1 MKVSGVF
8 VATALV
14 AVVAGS
20 GPADLERRQGLQ
32 GVSSIDLQDIV
43 GLAGSDEPAVDEDST
58 VASSRQSDNDDNDG
72 DNENSDSETG
82 QEPKPSPSSSSS
94 STKPESTSH
103 SSTDESTS
111 KSTSSESKSS
121 ESTSKPESSSSPSSS
136 KSSSSSSSKPS
147 PTGTPCT
154 DDKAK
159 QCSPSNKSGY
169 QVCTDGFWSD
179 QTCGGSDVCG
189 KDTNGDIACMSKDQ
203 ATVSLEACSD
213 KKAMR
218 CDASDQTKYQACD
231 GSHWQ
236 TYTCDSANT
245 CNMDGDKVVCGSVAT
260 GDDGAVSY
268 TMHEPT
274 PFVPESA
281 APQVR
286 AALGAVAAALSIA
299 AAMSFAGF

>member
-8 VATALV
+8 IATALA

-20 GPADLERRQGLQ
+20 GPAGLEKRQAL

-43 GLAGSDEPAVDEDST
+43 GLAGSDEPVVDEDST
-58 VASSRQSDNDDNDG
+58 VATSRQSDSND
-72 DNENSDSETG
+72 NSDSENNDSETG
-82 QEPKPSPSSSSS
+82 EDAKPSSSSS
-94 STKPESTSH
+94 PSSSKPEATSE
-103 SSTDESTS
+103 SSDEATS
-111 KSTSSESKSS
+111 KSTSSESSESS
-121 ESTSKPESSSSPSSS
+121 ESSS
-136 KSSSSSSSKPS
+136 KSSSSSSSSSSTQESTTSSSTSSTKPS
-147 PTGTPCT
+147 PTGTPCSSNN
-154 DDKAK
+154 AK
-159 QCSPSNKSGY
+159 QCSPSNESGY
-169 QVCTDGFWSD
+169 QICSDGFWSD

-203 ATVSLEACSD
+203 ATVSLEACSEN
-213 KKAMR
+213 KAMR
-218 CDASDQTKYQACD
+218 CDATDQTKYQQCD
-231 GSHWQ
+231 GKHWQ

-281 APQVR
+281 ATQVS
-286 AALGAVAAALSIA
+286 AALAGVAFAVAL
-299 AAMSFAGF
+299 SFAGF

>member
-8 VATALV
+8 IATALI

-20 GPADLERRQGLQ
+20 GPAGLEKRQEL
-32 GVSSIDLQDIV
+32 GVSSLNLQDIV
-43 GLAGSDEPAVDEDST
+43 GLAESDEPAVDEDST
-58 VASSRQSDNDDNDG
+58 GVTSRQSDNN
-72 DNENSDSETG
+72 DSETG
-82 QEPKPSPSSSSS
+82 EDTKPSSSSSSS
-94 STKPESTSH
+94 STKPEATSQ
-103 SSTDESTS
+103 SSDEATS
-111 KSTSSESKSS
+111 KSTSSESKTS
-121 ESTSKPESSSSPSSS
+121 ESSS
-136 KSSSSSSSKPS
+136 KSESSESSSTSSKSTSSSKPS
-147 PTGTPCT
+147 PTGTPCSS
-154 DDKAK
+154 DNAK
-159 QCSPSNKSGY
+159 QCSPSNSSGY
-169 QVCTDGFWSD
+169 QICTDGFWSD

-189 KDTNGDIACMSKDQ
+189 KDTNGDVACMSKDQ
-203 ATVSLEACSD
+203 ATVSLESCSD

-218 CDASDQTKYQACD
+218 CDATDQTKYQACD

-260 GDDGAVSY
+260 GDDGNVSY

-286 AALGAVAAALSIA
+286 AALGVVVAAFGVAVAV
-299 AAMSFAGF
+299 AGF